1 MARSKQRS
9 GASST
14 ATSNGATNGEHA
26 ADEHVSNGVAHDETM
41 VETEAAEEGANPD
54 DSIDESEGVTV
65 PDIDVDAAERDLA
78 ERYHLP
84 TVEDVDPAETDE
96 WLESVRY
103 VLESKGPERV
113 NFLLAKL
120 DEMAH
125 REG

>member
-26 ADEHVSNGVAHDETM
+26 VGNGVSHDETM
-41 VETEAAEEGANPD
+41 VETEAVEEGANPN

-65 PDIDVDAAERDLA
+65 PEIDVDAAERDLA

-84 TVEDVDPAETDE
+84 TVEDVDPAR
-96 WLESVRY
+96 LE
-103 VLESKGPERV
+103 EMHQ
-113 NFLLAKL
+113 NALAFARPKAARDIADKL
-120 DEMAH
+120 GEL
-125 REG
+125 GGK